1 MQFTQHALA
10 KIGTDADLHRAVF
23 LAATDPQTRYE
34 SRRNGGGMRH
44 VRGDVVAIVD
54 RGAVI
59 TFYRNVEET
68 ALRPDQTDDDAL
80 AFQARQARE
89 TLDKGRRESDRKIR
103 EQKRNVRR
111 DRDRALTQALKGK
124 KA

>member
-1 MQFTQHALA
+1 MQFTQHALS
-10 KIGTDADLHRAVF
+10 KIGEDTDLHKAVF
-23 LAATDPQTRYE
+23 LAATEPTVRYE

-59 TFYRNVEET
+59 TFYRNVVET
-68 ALRPDQTDDDAL
+68 PLRADQTDADAL
-80 AFQARQARE
+80 AHAAEVKAQSRKAREQARNA
-89 TLDKGRRESDRKIR
+89 
-103 EQKRNVRR
+103 RR
-111 DRDRALTQALKGK
+111 DRDRALTTALKGR